1 MWSCDDLFLF
11 IKVAEIG
18 NFSHSAKSLG
28 IGQSTISNRI
38 QKLESDLNTTLLRRS
53 TKSIELTDIGRK
65 LYDQLKGNEAAIKKI
80 VNETLSLKEVA
91 GGTLRIVLPPVFSQS
106 HIMPKLMEFMALY
119 PEIKLH
125 LFFENKINELIK
137 HGIDYAIM
145 SQIPE
150 QQNLKVKFLC
160 ESHFIMFCT
169 PEYATRHGVPMTL
182 EELGQHNIV
191 SPINEFIV
199 LQQLPVTNL
208 KTGETTIIKL
218 SDSLACNNSN
228 IVKDVVY
235 SNEIIS
241 GGFFFM
247 VSEEIK
253 AGKLIQVLPEYS
265 FASVKYYQVRH
276 PNEES
281 VKVQVFA
288 KFIEE
293 CILAQN
299 MLYSR

>member
-1 MWSCDDLFLF
+1 MWSYDDLFLF
-11 IKVAEIG
+11 IKVAEVG
-18 NFSHSAKSLG
+18 NFSHSAKALG

-38 QKLESDLNTTLLRRS
+38 QKLEACFNTTLLRRS

-65 LYDQLKGNEAAIKKI
+65 LYDQLKGNEEAIKKI
-80 VNETLSLKEVA
+80 VNDTLSLKEIA
-91 GGTLRIVLPPVFSQS
+91 GGTLRVVLPPVFSQS
-106 HIMPKLMEFMALY
+106 HIMPKLMEFMATY

-125 LFFENKINELIK
+125 LFFESKINELIK

-160 ESHFIMFCT
+160 ESQFILFCT
-169 PEYATRHGVPMTL
+169 PEYAAKYGVPL
-182 EELGQHNIV
+182 NLDELVQHNIV
-191 SPINEFIV
+191 SLINEFTV
-199 LQQLPVTNL
+199 LQQIPVTNI
-208 KTGETTIIKL
+208 KTGETTIVRL
-218 SDSLACNNSN
+218 SDGLACNNSN

-247 VSEEIK
+247 VSDEIK
-253 AGKLIQVLPEYS
+253 AGKLLHVLPEYS
-265 FASVKYYQVRH
+265 FAAIKYYQVRH

-299 MLYSR
+299 SID